1 VDYRD
6 QEKEG
11 DMTVTELII
20 WSVVGL
26 FAILMLLAV
35 IAGGQK
41 KWMLEIDAEVQRSM
55 EVRKWQ

>member
-1 VDYRD
+1 
-6 QEKEG
+6 
-11 DMTVTELII
+11 MTVTELII

-26 FAILMLLAV
+26 FAILMMLAV